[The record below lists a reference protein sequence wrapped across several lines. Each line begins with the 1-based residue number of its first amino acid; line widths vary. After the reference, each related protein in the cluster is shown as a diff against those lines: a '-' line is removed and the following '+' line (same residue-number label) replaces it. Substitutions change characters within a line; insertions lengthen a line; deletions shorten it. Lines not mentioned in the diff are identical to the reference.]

1 MSVTVCHGRRR
12 TETAILAGRVRG
24 LDLKGLETMGRFANR
39 AIRAGLIAAMAV
51 GLSACG
57 VNTIPTKEEAV
68 KAKWGDVEN
77 QYQRRAD
84 LIPNLVATVKGYA
97 AQEKDVLEAVTKAR
111 ASATQVTVDPTKLTD
126 PEQMAKFEAAQ
137 GQLGSALGRLL
148 VTVEKYPDLKSNE
161 NFLQLQSQLEGTENR
176 ITVARRDY
184 NEAVQAYNTEIRT
197 FPAIVAAK
205 VIYGS
210 KPIAPFKA
218 TTANANTAPTVAF

>member
-1 MSVTVCHGRRR
+1 MTSNVT
-12 TETAILAGRVRG
+12 
-24 LDLKGLETMGRFANR
+24 RFALLG
-39 AIRAGLIAAMAV
+39 ALGLS
-51 GLSACG
+51 LSACG

-84 LIPNLVATVKGYA
+84 LIPNLVATVKGFA

-111 ASATQVTVDPTKLTD
+111 ASATQVTVDPTKLSD
-126 PEQMAKFEAAQ
+126 PAQMAAFEQAQ
-137 GQLGSALGRLL
+137 GQVGSALGRLL
-148 VTVEKYPDLKSNE
+148 VTVEKYPELKSNE

-197 FPAIVAAK
+197 FPSLIAAK

-210 KPIAPFKA
+210 EPIAPFKA
-218 TTANANTAPTVAF
+218 TTANAQTAPAVAF

>member
-1 MSVTVCHGRRR
+1 M
-12 TETAILAGRVRG
+12 AIFAARAARV
-24 LDLKGLETMGRFANR
+24 
-39 AIRAGLIAAMAV
+39 GLIAAAAI

-57 VNTIPTKEEAV
+57 VNSIPTKEEAV

-84 LIPNLVATVKGYA
+84 LIPNLVATVKGFA
-97 AQEKDVLEAVTKAR
+97 AQEKDVLEGVTKAR
-111 ASATQVTVDPTKLTD
+111 ASASQVTVDPSKLTD
-126 PEQMAKFEAAQ
+126 PAQIAKFEQAQ
-137 GQLGSALGRLL
+137 GQVGSALSRLL
-148 VTVEKYPDLKSNE
+148 VTVEKYPELKSNE

-184 NEAVQAYNTEIRT
+184 NLAVQDYNTEIRT
-197 FPAIVAAK
+197 FPSMIAAK

-218 TTANANTAPTVAF
+218 TTVNANTAPKVAF